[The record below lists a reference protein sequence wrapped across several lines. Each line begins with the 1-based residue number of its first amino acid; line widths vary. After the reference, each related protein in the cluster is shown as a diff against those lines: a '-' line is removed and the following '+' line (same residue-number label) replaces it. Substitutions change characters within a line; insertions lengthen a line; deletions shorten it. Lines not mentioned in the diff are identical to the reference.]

1 MENDTAVLEQAADE
15 LADNVALLGR
25 EGAVEVLWAL
35 YALLERLESGKVGRN
50 GQLVR

>member
-15 LADNVALLGR
+15 LADNVPGLGR

-35 YALLERLESGKVGRN
+35 YVLLERLDRG
-50 GQLVR
+50 

>member
-15 LADNVALLGR
+15 LADKVALLGR

-35 YALLERLESGKVGRN
+35 CALLARIESGKEGRN
-50 GQLVR
+50 GRG